1 MMDLTIEGWPERMR
15 EKGHH
20 VMTAEKYGLYTCI
33 LFNYEER
40 LYILG
45 SSSESMLDAIKK
57 CQDRFGLRMLLKEMA
72 AMDDKE
78 VQDANVKE
86 VKRLLGE

>member
-1 MMDLTIEGWPERMR
+1 MMGLTIEGWPERMR
-15 EKGHH
+15 EKGHRVLVH
-20 VMTAEKYGLYTCI
+20 SNSGYHTCTLVNREKGLFCFGHGGDLIT
-33 LFNYEER
+33 
-40 LYILG
+40 
-45 SSSESMLDAIKK
+45 AIKQ
-57 CQDRFGLRMLLKEMA
+57 CQERFGLRMLLNEMA